1 MSSAQTQKVLIMMF
15 RPLGTVSLLS
25 EYMNIE
31 HAAGT
36 EERARDT
43 GVNEEKRERLTLTN
57 DSVKLGDVFRRETGK

>member
-1 MSSAQTQKVLIMMF
+1 MMF
-15 RPLGTVSLLS
+15 SPLVTVSLIS

-43 GVNEEKRERLTLTN
+43 GINEEKRERLTLTN
-57 DSVKLGDVFRRETGK
+57 RIIFTLRFLIFL

>member
-1 MSSAQTQKVLIMMF
+1 MMF
-15 RPLGTVSLLS
+15 SPLVTVSLIS

-43 GVNEEKRERLTLTN
+43 GVNEEKRERLTFINRIIVTLRF
-57 DSVKLGDVFRRETGK
+57 LIFL

>member
-1 MSSAQTQKVLIMMF
+1 MF
-15 RPLGTVSLLS
+15 SPLVTVSLIS

-43 GVNEEKRERLTLTN
+43 GVNEEKRERLKLTN
-57 DSVKLGDVFRRETGK
+57 RIILYQDFSYFFDTRKCLLFSLSVLI